1 MESCDYFFEEISY
14 KQNQAKNNLLAKFI
28 IDLDFYWLEVFS
40 FCITFTINIIL
51 LWTVQGE
58 TERLYG
64 DPKARTVV
72 DILGLFNFILN
83 FLIILVW
90 ILIKFPL
97 YYLTEGHKYLKKIIK
112 EKEEKNED
120 DEKINLNIFNK
131 IYVIYYILLEKSTLS
146 GFLWNLVLSCAG
158 VFSKIHFLYIVQIL
172 GVVNLSQTLK
182 NIILSLVIK
191 LNQLSAVFYCI
202 LVFNLL
208 FGDIAFFEFSRD
220 FIREVDSSVPYSY
233 PSNLKMLNDYL
244 GSPYVEPSHVE
255 NECVTMLYCFA
266 THLSYG
272 MRFNGGIADRME
284 KASYTYEKGYYIA
297 RFFYEELYFLI
308 LVILMLNMIYGIIT
322 DAFSELRNKVE
333 KINRDKEEVCF
344 ICGIDKET
352 CEKKGEKFEEH
363 LANVHNLW
371 IYVEY
376 MIGLR
381 FVDIQDTNAIN
392 SYVIESLEQKELV
405 WFPYDETAM
414 AGEEN
419 QGEDE
424 S

>member
-1 MESCDYFFEEISY
+1 
-14 KQNQAKNNLLAKFI
+14 
-28 IDLDFYWLEVFS
+28 
-40 FCITFTINIIL
+40 
-51 LWTVQGE
+51 
-58 TERLYG
+58 
-64 DPKARTVV
+64 
-72 DILGLFNFILN
+72 
-83 FLIILVW
+83 
-90 ILIKFPL
+90 
-97 YYLTEGHKYLKKIIK
+97 
-112 EKEEKNED
+112 
-120 DEKINLNIFNK
+120 
-131 IYVIYYILLEKSTLS
+131 
-146 GFLWNLVLSCAG
+146 
-158 VFSKIHFLYIVQIL
+158 
-172 GVVNLSQTLK
+172 
-182 NIILSLVIK
+182 
-191 LNQLSAVFYCI
+191 
-202 LVFNLL
+202 
-208 FGDIAFFEFSRD
+208 
-220 FIREVDSSVPYSY
+220 
-233 PSNLKMLNDYL
+233 
-244 GSPYVEPSHVE
+244 
-255 NECVTMLYCFA
+255 MLYCFA

-272 MRFNGGIADRME
+272 MRFDGGIADRME
-284 KASYTYEKGYYIA
+284 KASYTFEKGYYVA

-333 KINRDKEEVCF
+333 KIIRDKQEVCF

-363 LANVHNLW
+363 LTNVHNLW

-424 S
+424 N